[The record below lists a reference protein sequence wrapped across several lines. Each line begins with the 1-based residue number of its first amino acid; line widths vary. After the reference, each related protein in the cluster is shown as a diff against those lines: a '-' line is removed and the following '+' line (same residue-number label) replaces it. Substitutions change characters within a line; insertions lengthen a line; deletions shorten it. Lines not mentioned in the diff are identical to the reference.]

1 MLSKFLP
8 GHRFFLAALGL
19 VAIAVALAYLV
30 SGLLALLISVVL
42 CAAIWLLRGTVT
54 PSHHGN
60 TKVRLLSLIC
70 FFGLIGSF
78 GFWSE
83 FVNSTIAAAASEPMI
98 REWIP
103 WLGKI
108 SLGDEPSYAVIGA
121 GLLALIAVNYFLPDR
136 SIPGKHP
143 TPIEE
148 EFPEPRFELKLNAF
162 CSALEQ
168 YLVNT
173 DRQANWSPEFYTEL
187 EAEVEIQNGIGSSQR
202 KRVANLQ
209 RAIRSDRDTQA
220 FLILGDPGSG
230 KSVALRKLAR
240 DMLKQVSTTGRVPI
254 YINLREWAHPNAQA
268 GGVWTEQAPPT
279 LRELER
285 FVIERLKNIGDF
297 FTEEFVDQYFHKLWQ
312 HGRLFFLF
320 DSFDEIPELL
330 DSSEESWLIE
340 SLSTIFSRFIA
351 SSPQSRG
358 ILASRMF
365 RRPTSAY
372 LAEKVLEIRPL
383 TEESI
388 INSLS
393 RHPEFTEAIKVRLFR
408 DRPDL
413 VPVARNPLLASLLG
427 EWVQTHRDLPANQAD
442 LYRDYLLNRL
452 KQCSSKIEAE
462 DLSIQQVFD
471 ISQDIA
477 WFVFESPAYGLEAP
491 IQVLSDQA
499 ISRHT
504 SAVID
509 ILSYARIAR
518 VTTTE
523 PKSFAFSHRRFLEY
537 FVTTKLL
544 SMPDKLPTDHI
555 PTDSRGRDALT
566 LYAQVCDNESASRL
580 VELCWKEINENFDLP
595 AQKIRA
601 IHSLRFLIDAF
612 RMRRE
617 QISGYSRL
625 LSYLIHKNISEGDN
639 LIQTK
644 ICLEATGLLSDEEAF
659 PLLSSAMS
667 SRNFWLEETAFRA
680 CRQLS
685 NISPKLKEQL
695 NYHILKISVFHLWT
709 NRRHFDFNLSLS
721 GGLDKVRKAAKLRIA
736 SFAASIFAIFL
747 CLILTPYMALML
759 FAMSF
764 AFTFLNESID
774 DSARSPQGDN
784 SSTRFGLGITLN
796 HSFFEKAIGLSRIML
811 PICFITEALFAL
823 LGVSTTSERA
833 IAPEYLSAIE
843 SNTWAYAAV
852 YFSLAI
858 LMIDWTTLWLFFKKS
873 FPSANAYSLIHT
885 IFSFAIVVL
894 LFKITFDFLNKI
906 SIPDFVPIKEIAGF
920 FVVVIAG
927 LSIKSIVK
935 IIIFE
940 IKEHRTLLRMKIVQ
954 NMTREDIFL
963 ALSSLSSDRRRLA
976 FVRSLGAFR
985 VIPSGDWPA
994 GFSFSITPDIAL
1006 TELAKLEEQW
1016 LGLDR

>member
-1 MLSKFLP
+1 MRMRRQRTARGAMLSKFSP
-8 GHRFFLAALGL
+8 GHRFILAALGL

-30 SGLLALLISVVL
+30 SGLLALLISVAL
-42 CAAIWLLRGTVT
+42 CAAIWLLRATVM

-83 FVNSTIAAAASEPMI
+83 FVNSTITAAASEPVI

-108 SLGDEPSYAVIGA
+108 SLGNEPSYAVIGA
-121 GLLALIAVNYFLPDR
+121 GLLALITVNYFLPDR

-148 EFPEPRFELKLNAF
+148 EFPEHRFEQKLDAF

-187 EAEVEIQNGIGSSQR
+187 EAEVEIQNAIGSSQR
-202 KRVANLQ
+202 KLVANLQ

-240 DMLKQVSTTGRVPI
+240 DMLKQVSATGRVPI

-285 FVIERLKNIGDF
+285 FVIERLKNIGDV
-297 FTEEFVDQYFHKLWQ
+297 FTEEFVGQYFHKLWQ

-383 TEESI
+383 TEETI
-388 INSLS
+388 INALS
-393 RHPEFTEAIKVRLFR
+393 RHPEFTEAIKIRLFR

-452 KQCSSKIEAE
+452 KQCSPKIETN
-462 DLSIQQVFD
+462 DLNIQQVLD
-471 ISQDIA
+471 ITQNIA
-477 WFVFESPAYGLEAP
+477 WFVFESPSYGLEAP
-491 IQVLSDQA
+491 IQVLTDQT
-499 ISRHT
+499 ISPHT
-504 SAVID
+504 NAVID
-509 ILSYARIAR
+509 ILSHVRIAR
-518 VTTTE
+518 VTSNE
-523 PKSFAFSHRRFLEY
+523 PRYFAFSHRRFLEY

-544 SMPDKLPTDHI
+544 LMPERLPTEHI
-555 PTDSRGRDALT
+555 PTDSRGRDALI
-566 LYAQVCDNESASRL
+566 LYAQVCSEKSALRL
-580 VELCWKEINENFDLP
+580 AELCWKEIQENFDSTSE
-595 AQKIRA
+595 QIRA

-612 RMRRE
+612 RSRRDVVGVFSSDLGE
-617 QISGYSRL
+617 FIKDRISGSR
-625 LSYLIHKNISEGDN
+625 N
-639 LIQTK
+639 LVHAK
-644 ICLEATGLLSDEEAF
+644 ICLEGTGLLSNEEAT
-659 PLLSSAMS
+659 PILDLALNSENS
-667 SRNFWLEETAFRA
+667 WLRETAFRA
-680 CRQLS
+680 CRQLPRIDPALEKS
-685 NISPKLKEQL
+685 MYNYIAKMPSLRVWKNRKALIFATSLSDAMKKLKNTIEIRTRNFEL
-695 NYHILKISVFHLWT
+695 SFIALLISYAVAPLILP
-709 NRRHFDFNLSLS
+709 LSLLVFISLVLTMEWRPQERKKKES
-721 GGLDKVRKAAKLRIA
+721 GDSDIPTRRFYLTKPEFIFFTMKFS
-736 SFAASIFAIFL
+736 SFFLFL
-747 CLILTPYMALML
+747 CFSINIL
-759 FAMSF
+759 FEKE
-764 AFTFLNESID
+764 NE
-774 DSARSPQGDN
+774 N
-784 SSTRFGLGITLN
+784 HFTRFV
-796 HSFFEKAIGLSRIML
+796 
-811 PICFITEALFAL
+811 P
-823 LGVSTTSERA
+823 
-833 IAPEYLSAIE
+833 Y
-843 SNTWAYAAV
+843 V
-852 YFSLAI
+852 YQ
-858 LMIDWTTLWLFFKKS
+858 DRKS
-873 FPSANAYSLIHT
+873 
-885 IFSFAIVVL
+885 VV
-894 LFKITFDFLNKI
+894 
-906 SIPDFVPIKEIAGF
+906 
-920 FVVVIAG
+920 
-927 LSIKSIVK
+927 
-935 IIIFE
+935 
-940 IKEHRTLLRMKIVQ
+940 
-954 NMTREDIFL
+954 
-963 ALSSLSSDRRRLA
+963 
-976 FVRSLGAFR
+976 
-985 VIPSGDWPA
+985 
-994 GFSFSITPDIAL
+994 
-1006 TELAKLEEQW
+1006 
-1016 LGLDR
+1016 

>member
-1 MLSKFLP
+1 MLSKFSP
-8 GHRFFLAALGL
+8 GHRFILAALGL

-30 SGLLALLISVVL
+30 SGLLALLISVAL
-42 CAAIWLLRGTVT
+42 CAAIWLLRATVM

-83 FVNSTIAAAASEPMI
+83 FVNSAIGAVASEPAI

-108 SLGDEPSYAVIGA
+108 SLGSEPSYAVIGA

-148 EFPEPRFELKLNAF
+148 EFPEPRFEQKLNAF

-285 FVIERLKNIGDF
+285 FVIERLKNIGDV

-388 INSLS
+388 INALS

-452 KQCSSKIEAE
+452 RQCSAKIEANG
-462 DLSIQQVFD
+462 LSIQQVLN
-471 ISQDIA
+471 ITQDIA

-491 IQVLSDQA
+491 IQVLTDQT
-499 ISRHT
+499 ISPHT
-504 SAVID
+504 DAVID
-509 ILSYARIAR
+509 ILSYARVAR
-518 VTTTE
+518 VTTAE

-537 FVTTKLL
+537 FVTIKLL
-544 SMPDKLPTDHI
+544 SLPDRLPTEHI

-566 LYAQVCDNESASRL
+566 LYAQVCDDESASRL
-580 VELCWKEINENFDLP
+580 AALCWKEINENFDSP
-595 AQKIRA
+595 TQKLRA

-612 RMRRE
+612 RSRRE
-617 QISGYSRL
+617 AIASFSSELTEFIKGRISSG
-625 LSYLIHKNISEGDN
+625 KN
-639 LIQTK
+639 LVYAK
-644 ICLEATGLLSDEEAF
+644 ICLEGTGLLSNNQAGPILDLAINNVN
-659 PLLSSAMS
+659 P
-667 SRNFWLEETAFRA
+667 WLQETAFRS
-680 CRQLS
+680 CRQFPRLEK
-685 NISPKLKEQL
+685 KLEQSIHSYIVDMPSL
-695 NYHILKISVFHLWT
+695 RLWN
-709 NRRHFDFNLSLS
+709 NRKALIFSLSLS
-721 GGLDKVRKAAKLRIA
+721 DSLRKLTNTTRIKIKNLEISAVFLLAMFVISPILILISLLAGIAKILVDDLPIAERKKLKRNDGEPSSRRDYLTQAEKLVFTTRFSSALFLLFFSYSILLEKKENRTELQIVAPYIHESIAESTMLGFAFIISAFFISDIIGIKDFSRKIFAQIKTKRIA
-736 SFAASIFAIFL
+736 L
-747 CLILTPYMALML
+747 
-759 FAMSF
+759 
-764 AFTFLNESID
+764 
-774 DSARSPQGDN
+774 
-784 SSTRFGLGITLN
+784 
-796 HSFFEKAIGLSRIML
+796 
-811 PICFITEALFAL
+811 
-823 LGVSTTSERA
+823 A
-833 IAPEYLSAIE
+833 IATTATSVAFIDMLLNFADQISE
-843 SNTWAYAAV
+843 
-852 YFSLAI
+852 
-858 LMIDWTTLWLFFKKS
+858 MIKIWFG
-873 FPSANAYSLIHT
+873 
-885 IFSFAIVVL
+885 AIVVL
-894 LFKITFDFLNKI
+894 IFML
-906 SIPDFVPIKEIAGF
+906 PIF
-920 FVVVIAG
+920 RSVI
-927 LSIKSIVK
+927 LSSFAEVKDLEYFRK
-935 IIIFE
+935 IIITPIMHRAE
-940 IKEHRTLLRMKIVQ
+940 IAE
-954 NMTREDIFL
+954 
-963 ALSSLSSDRRRLA
+963 SLGVLKSNRYRLA
-976 FVRSLGAFR
+976 YVKKLINQRTAAA
-985 VIPSGDWPA
+985 GDWPE
-994 GFSFSITPDIAL
+994 SFDLSISSDPAI
-1006 TELAKLEEQW
+1006 TELAKLEERW